1 MLKKVAYV
9 VVTSGLLLA
18 PLAAS
23 AMVFNPTFPVCVG
36 SDCASA
42 LADEAQRVLIATPSE
57 YTKQAGGR
65 ETRVAERERT
75 SDSPFPVDN
84 SKD

>member
-1 MLKKVAYV
+1 MLKKIAYV
-9 VVTSGLLLA
+9 VITSGLLLA

-23 AMVFNPTFPVCVG
+23 ATVVNPTFPICVG
-36 SDCASA
+36 SDCGSA
-42 LADEAQRVLIATPSE
+42 LADEAHLGSIAAPSDSVKE
-57 YTKQAGGR
+57 ASGR
-65 ETRVAERERT
+65 TTRVAEQERT